1 MLSTDIVQTGVME
14 MKWGSFFAKLQRDRT
29 LADYPEPDK
38 EGHIPDAHTVYGSA
52 VEFVESVREI
62 FVPSMERFE
71 STLEEPSR
79 GDEIEP

>member
-1 MLSTDIVQTGVME
+1 M
-14 MKWGSFFAKLQRDRT
+14 
-29 LADYPEPDK
+29 ADYPEPDK
-38 EGHIPDAHTVYGSA
+38 EGLIPDAHTVYGSA